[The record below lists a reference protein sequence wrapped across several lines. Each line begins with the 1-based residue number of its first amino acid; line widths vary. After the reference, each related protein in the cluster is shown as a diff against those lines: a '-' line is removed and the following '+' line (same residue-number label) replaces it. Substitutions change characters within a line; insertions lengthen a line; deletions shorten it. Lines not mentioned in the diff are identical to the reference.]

1 MNDRL
6 TLLQKEGEAY
16 EKHDDTPT
24 VTFVASSECLTLPY
38 HSLRWMGRDPSNGQ
52 VHLEIDAF
60 RIILSGEGLHG
71 LWRELQLFRVR
82 EIHEAQ
88 QRAEEAMS
96 APKRCVVRKITIAK
110 SEDLE
115 DAQD

>member
-38 HSLRWMGRDPSNGQ
+38 HSLRWMRRDPSSGQ

-60 RIILSGEGLHG
+60 RIILSGEDLHG

-82 EIHEAQ
+82 GEALDEIGRHLDRRVDREIKPELL
-88 QRAEEAMS
+88 R
-96 APKRCVVRKITIAK
+96 
-110 SEDLE
+110 LG
-115 DAQD
+115 